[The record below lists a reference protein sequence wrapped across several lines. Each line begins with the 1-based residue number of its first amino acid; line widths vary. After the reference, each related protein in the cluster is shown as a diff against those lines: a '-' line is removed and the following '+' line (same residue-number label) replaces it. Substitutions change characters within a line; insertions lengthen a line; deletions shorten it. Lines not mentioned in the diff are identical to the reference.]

1 MSLNTTYWSTTSI
14 FQDERSATLPEKR
27 LAGNEEKIHMLA
39 KWIKHEYVTLD
50 DVKCE

>member
-1 MSLNTTYWSTTSI
+1 MSLNTTYWSTASI
-14 FQDERSATLPEKR
+14 FQDECSATVPEKR
-27 LAGNEEKIHMLA
+27 LADNEEKIHKLS